1 MKFNFYLIGLLLLS
15 LSAFVA
21 PKTSNIVTPQ
31 LGDDAPSFIAKTTNG
46 KLNFPKDFG
55 VNWKILFS
63 HPKDFTPVCS
73 SEIIELAAMQDEF
86 DKLGVKI
93 AVISTDSINQHYSW
107 KKALE
112 EISYKGR
119 TPVKIDFPLIAD
131 ENYSISVSYGMIHEK
146 YNHSM
151 DVRGVFIINPENKI
165 CAIFFYPTNIGRNL
179 EEIKRTVTAL
189 QMAGQS
195 CVLPANWKPGEDVMV
210 PHFPYTDEQLKS
222 DPGLSKNYYNYGGFM
237 WFIKSN

>member
-1 MKFNFYLIGLLLLS
+1 MKFNFYLIGLVLLLLS
-15 LSAFVA
+15 AFRA
-21 PKTSNIVTPQ
+21 PKTSSIVTPQ
-31 LGDDAPSFIAKTTNG
+31 LGDDAPSFTAKTTNG
-46 KLNFPKDFG
+46 KLTFPKDFG

-86 DKLGVKI
+86 DKLGVKV

-112 EISYKGR
+112 QIAYKGR
-119 TPVKIDFPLIAD
+119 TPVKINFPLIAD
-131 ENYSISVSYGMIHEK
+131 ENYAISISYGMIHEK

-151 DVRGVFIINPENKI
+151 DIRGVFIINPENKI

-189 QMAGQS
+189 QVAGQS
-195 CVLPANWKPGEDVMV
+195 CVL
-210 PHFPYTDEQLKS
+210 TS
-222 DPGLSKNYYNYGGFM
+222 
-237 WFIKSN
+237 